1 MERNEYREKYNRLKS
16 LLDANKQQEAIEIV
30 EGTNWNKCNNVNAIV
45 LAAEV
50 YENAGRYEEARELL
64 YLAHERS
71 PIGRTIIYHLA
82 LDCIQLGDMAEA
94 KDFYDEFVEIA
105 PHDSLKYILKYKL
118 SKAQGAE
125 NTTLIAILEELK
137 EHDFLEEWSYELA
150 YLYHKTLQIDKCI
163 DLCDEIILWFGDGPY
178 VERALEMKM
187 IYQPLDKMQED
198 KYRSFQNKRDGIT
211 EIKANEL
218 LSSGEIV
225 SKNIA
230 IPSVEIQA
238 ERFNTINLQAEIKKN
253 IDEIMKATE
262 AGAVNENMENIK
274 TLVEEIP
281 YLQVSEEAEEKPVVK
296 EQHNT
301 ESLMDTFKGY
311 LAEEYDGQMSL
322 LVPEPKEIEEQ
333 IEGQMTIEDVMAEW
347 EKTKRAAEATLQ
359 DAEKKELEEAK
370 DQALREANQIMDRL
384 EDAMPR
390 LEAGVSPNELLK
402 EKYMSKTEDPQETE
416 PASTAPVNM
425 DDYIPSIE
433 EIEYENQI
441 SQNSKESYDE
451 PEQKSEEPEP
461 EQKPDEPDDKSAD
474 KHMDVFNIP
483 KVAVAGA
490 AAGAVAG
497 VGLAV
502 PVIHGADA
510 VEGAVDLAEKLA
522 DKPAVEKS
530 VNLGDTR
537 RWEPPHIDID
547 SKSPEEN
554 EISKGLKEEIQEIAH
569 EAVHKDAMEPG
580 ETTVHDVTEEDDQVN
595 IEEAS
600 KIVAGVN
607 DMLQQEIDRIMAEDA
622 AREQEVLIDDMTP
635 VAEPL
640 QEIEE
645 EPVAE
650 ESISEDEVELDL
662 AAEVQE
668 MLEEES
674 DDEVNQEVTEEKID
688 IQETSDGESEELPE
702 INLAAEVQEMLE
714 KEESVAEDD
723 EPTAQEA
730 DEDLPTIIDPEELLK
745 EEADESEE
753 EVLPE
758 IAEVELEPEEV
769 AELVDEKVLE
779 KAIATEMPQMELTED
794 EQEIFSYFMPI
805 SGMKNTICQA
815 LTGAKSHIE
824 TRKNSATGNII
835 IQGITGSGKTMLA
848 SNLIKVL
855 QNETG
860 KLMGPA
866 GKIDAEQLNKKDIA
880 VVMSKVEGGSLI
892 IEHASKLTEASMET
906 LRQQMSLPSTH
917 VLVVLEAEKDQ
928 VEKKLAK
935 NTKFA
940 SMFTEKITIPI
951 FTIDELVNFGK
962 VYALENGYAVDEMAI
977 LAMYN
982 RINLIQHL
990 GRPTSLIEVRDIME
1004 NAISKA
1010 ERGGI
1015 KAAFGRLGS
1024 KRYDEDGNLIL
1035 REKDF
1040 DLN

>member
-16 LLDANKQQEAIEIV
+16 LLEANKQQEAIEIV

-94 KDFYDEFVEIA
+94 KDFYNEFVEIA

-230 IPSVEIQA
+230 IPSVELQA
-238 ERFNTINLQAEIKKN
+238 ERFNTVNLQAEIKKN

-281 YLQVSEEAEEKPVVK
+281 YLQVSEEPVEKPVVK
-296 EQHNT
+296 EQQNI

-359 DAEKKELEEAK
+359 DAEKKELEVAK

-390 LEAGVSPNELLK
+390 LEAGVTPNEFLK
-402 EKYMSKTEDPQETE
+402 EKYMSKTEDAQETE

-433 EIEYENQI
+433 EIEYE
-441 SQNSKESYDE
+441 KEQE
-451 PEQKSEEPEP
+451 
-461 EQKPDEPDDKSAD
+461 
-474 KHMDVFNIP
+474 VFNIP
-483 KVAVAGA
+483 KVDMAGA

-569 EAVHKDAMEPG
+569 EAVHKDMIEPG

-635 VAEPL
+635 AAEPL

-668 MLEEES
+668 MLEEEEATETQAE
-674 DDEVNQEVTEEKID
+674 EVETAEEAEV
-688 IQETSDGESEELPE
+688 ESEETEPE
-702 INLAAEVQEMLE
+702 EVEI
-714 KEESVAEDD
+714 EETDEED
-723 EPTAQEA
+723 
-730 DEDLPTIIDPEELLK
+730 DLPTIIDPEELLK
-745 EEADESEE
+745 DEVENEEDEE

-779 KAIATEMPQMELTED
+779 KAIAKEIPQMELTED

-805 SGMKNTICQA
+805 AGMKNTICQA

-835 IQGITGSGKTMLA
+835 IQGIMGSGKTMLA

-880 VVMSKVEGGSLI
+880 AVMSKVEGGSLI

-906 LRQQMSLPSTH
+906 LRQQMSLSSTH